1 MKKGSSS
8 PRRPRQA
15 RARRP
20 ARHRKEPLPQAVLQ
34 VPPDDPEAEQKVKR
48 LMRNASFIRA
58 DRDPDFLQRD
68 ELRPTRLLLE
78 YLKPELGLRD
88 AGIESTIAVF
98 GGTRVMEPTIAKRN
112 LMKAKAALKKKP
124 QDLELK
130 RKLSV
135 AKQMMNNAPYYDIAR
150 EFARLISSCDLIM
163 GKNKPVIITG
173 GGPGIMEAA
182 NRGAYDVGAKS
193 VGLSISLPHEQYPN
207 PYITPGLCFEFRY
220 FALRKMHFLKRA
232 KALVAFPGGFG
243 TLDELFVTLTLI
255 QTRSVELI
263 PVVLV
268 GKKFWK
274 ATFNADYLAAEGV
287 ISPEDVQLFAYAE
300 TAQEIIDHISA
311 WHENENQN
319 SDTNNDR

>member
-1 MKKGSSS
+1 M
-8 PRRPRQA
+8 
-15 RARRP
+15 
-20 ARHRKEPLPQAVLQ
+20 RHE
-34 VPPDDPEAEQKVKR
+34 
-48 LMRNASFIRA
+48 SFIRA

-78 YLKPELGLRD
+78 YLKSELGLRD
-88 AGIESTIAVF
+88 AGVESTIAIF
-98 GGTRVMEPTIAKRN
+98 GGTRIMEPAVAKRN
-112 LMKAKAALKKKP
+112 LIKARAELKKKP
-124 QDLELK
+124 QDTELK
-130 RKLSV
+130 RKLSI
-135 AKQMMNNAPYYDIAR
+135 AKRRMKTAPYYDVAR
-150 EFARLISSCDLIM
+150 EFAGLVSNSGTIA
-163 GKNKPVIITG
+163 GKNKLVVVTG

-263 PVVLV
+263 PVILV

-274 ATFNADYLAAEGV
+274 STFNADHLAAEGV

-300 TAQEIIDHISA
+300 TAQEILDHIVA
-311 WHENENQN
+311 WYEN
-319 SDTNNDR
+319 SDTSSD

>member
-20 ARHRKEPLPQAVLQ
+20 ARHRKEPLPQAILQ
-34 VPPDDPEAEQKVKR
+34 VPPDDPGAEQRVKR
-48 LMRNASFIRA
+48 LMRNSSFIRA
-58 DRDPDFLQRD
+58 DKDPDFLQRD
-68 ELRPTRLLLE
+68 ELRSTRLLLE

-88 AGIESTIAVF
+88 AGVESAIVVF
-98 GGTRVMEPTIAKRN
+98 GGTRIMEPAVAKRN

-135 AKQMMNNAPYYDIAR
+135 AKRMMNNAPYYDVAR
-150 EFARLISSCDLIM
+150 EFARLASSSERIAGITKFIIM
-163 GKNKPVIITG
+163 TG

-182 NRGAYDVGAKS
+182 NRGADDVGAKS

-207 PYITPGLCFEFRY
+207 PYVTPGLCFEFRY
-220 FALRKMHFLKRA
+220 FALRKLHFLKRA

-255 QTRSVELI
+255 QTRSIELI

-274 ATFNADYLAAEGV
+274 NTFNADHLAAEGL
-287 ISPEDVQLFAYAE
+287 ISPEDVQLYAYAE
-300 TAQEIIDHISA
+300 TAQEILDHITT
-311 WHENENQN
+311 WYENETHN
-319 SDTNNDR
+319 SEKNND